1 MTSHFS
7 PEEFVDA
14 AEGTLDAGRA
24 AHLQS
29 CAACAAEAASL
40 RTVLRGVAP
49 AGDVPEP
56 SPLFWDHMSARVH
69 AAVAADAPSPW
80 RPRIGWQSIAAV
92 SALAAAMLLLVVMR
106 PAGPGPGPETVMAEV
121 APGETWLPALDD
133 GSFDVVLEMASELEW
148 DEVRQVA
155 APRAGTVEAM
165 IQELSPAEREE
176 LVRLLRSEMGELE

>member
-1 MTSHFS
+1 
-7 PEEFVDA
+7 
-14 AEGTLDAGRA
+14 
-24 AHLQS
+24 
-29 CAACAAEAASL
+29 
-40 RTVLRGVAP
+40 
-49 AGDVPEP
+49 
-56 SPLFWDHMSARVH
+56 
-69 AAVAADAPSPW
+69 
-80 RPRIGWQSIAAV
+80 
-92 SALAAAMLLLVVMR
+92 
-106 PAGPGPGPETVMAEV
+106 MAEV